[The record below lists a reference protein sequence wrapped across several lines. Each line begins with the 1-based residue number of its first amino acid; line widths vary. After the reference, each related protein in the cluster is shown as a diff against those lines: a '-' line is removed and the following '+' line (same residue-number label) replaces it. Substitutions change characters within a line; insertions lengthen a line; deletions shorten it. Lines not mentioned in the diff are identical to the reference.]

1 MEVVRRSSWSIIDGI
16 LEVYIAMRGE
26 TAYLQLLLVL

>member
-1 MEVVRRSSWSIIDGI
+1 MEVVRRSSWSITDGI
-16 LEVYIAMRGE
+16 LEAYIATRGE